1 MHTFIKYNQEKVLQ
15 TDEGEGFVNIEN
27 TAVKTCALA
36 QGLRDFFSA
45 RGEEKRNAAWNS
57 LAQQYG
63 MAKDNLNVRE
73 LEYAFNRLFVGPQ
86 HIPAPPYASVYLDE
100 EPLLMGKSTL
110 EIRDLFRSL
119 ELAVPEGGEP
129 DDFLAYEL
137 EAWLILVLCLK
148 NEKDSKAREY
158 ILEAL
163 HWLTEEH
170 MGKWLPFF
178 LKKARQASDSA
189 EIDLVLTALEEWLR
203 NSLQR
208 SVYEKVGTCF

>member
-1 MHTFIKYNQEKVLQ
+1 MNNDIMV
-15 TDEGEGFVNIEN
+15 
-27 TAVKTCALA
+27 AKTCALA
-36 QGLRDFFSA
+36 LGLRDFFSA
-45 RGEEKRNAAWNS
+45 RTQEKMCFTWNI
-57 LAQQYG
+57 LAEHYG
-63 MAKDNLNVRE
+63 GAKDNLNAKE
-73 LEYAFNRLFVGPQ
+73 LEYAFNRLFVGPD
-86 HIPAPPYASVYLDE
+86 HVPAPPYASVYLEE

-110 EIRDLFRSL
+110 EVRDLFRSL
-119 ELAVPEGGEP
+119 KLAVPEGGEP

-148 NEKDSKAREY
+148 NEKNSGTREQ

-170 MGKWLPFF
+170 IGKWLPSF

-189 EIDLVLTALEEWLR
+189 EINLILTALEEWLR

-208 SVYEKVGTCF
+208 SIYEKVGTCF